1 MDNAQG
7 SMISEAW
14 KPNPSKPNVV
24 CEKSYTFALQVVI
37 ALAGLVRKHGEYNL
51 ASQLIRS
58 GTSIGANIEEA
69 QAAASRADFAAK
81 IGMASKEA
89 RETYYWLRL
98 IRDAKLIASEKTA
111 PCIRDVSELLRLLTA
126 IVKRVQLPKTPKLNI
141 EHSSLKIEK
150 VSHA

>member
-7 SMISEAW
+7 SMMSEAW

-24 CEKSYTFALQVVI
+24 CEKSYTFALQVI
-37 ALAGLVRKHGEYNL
+37 ALAGLVRKQGEYDI

-58 GTSIGANIEEA
+58 GTNIGANIEEA
-69 QAAASRADFAAK
+69 QAAVSRADFAAK
-81 IGMASKEA
+81 LGIASKEA

-141 EHSSLKIEK
+141 EHSSLKIKK